1 MKNNFRKNIFN
12 YFLNISIL
20 ILVGICLYFAYSIIM
35 SSSVSKSRGDIKD
48 SKDTTKKQTTNQ
60 PNLSIQIDILNA
72 TGENRIAAKF
82 RDYLKQKGFDVVDMG
97 NYKSE
102 QEKTL
107 VVDKCGDIAKS
118 KRIAEALGISQRNI
132 IQQLE
137 RSNFI
142 DATILIGK
150 DYNELKPFQDKIK

>member
-20 ILVGICLYFAYSIIM
+20 ILVGICIYFAFSIIM
-35 SSSVSKSRGDIKD
+35 SSSTSKSRGDLKD
-48 SKDTTKKQTTNQ
+48 VKDTTKKQTTNQ

-102 QEKTL
+102 QERTL
-107 VVDKCGDIAKS
+107 VVDKCGDITKS
-118 KRIAEALGISQRNI
+118 KRIADALGISQKNI

-142 DATILIGK
+142 DATVLIGK

>member
-1 MKNNFRKNIFN
+1 
-12 YFLNISIL
+12 
-20 ILVGICLYFAYSIIM
+20 M
-35 SSSVSKSRGDIKD
+35 SSSTSKSRGDLKD
-48 SKDTTKKQTTNQ
+48 VKDTTKKQTTNQ

-102 QEKTL
+102 QERTL
-107 VVDKCGDIAKS
+107 VVDKCGDITKS

-142 DATILIGK
+142 DATVLIGK